1 LLKCD
6 NQLLLVAGGM
16 AGNQTHN
23 VETPIDS
30 LLEQFKRSAVR
41 VVEERQQS
49 SSNLPT
55 LVKRSQS
62 NISALSSDTEPHHH
76 PGKY

>member
-1 LLKCD
+1 
-6 NQLLLVAGGM
+6 M
-16 AGNQTHN
+16 AGNQTYK

-41 VVEERQQS
+41 VVEERHQS

-62 NISALSSDTEPHHH
+62 NISAMSSDTEIHLHS
-76 PGKY
+76 GK

>member
-1 LLKCD
+1 
-6 NQLLLVAGGM
+6 M
-16 AGNQTHN
+16 AGNQTHK

-41 VVEERQQS
+41 VVEERHQS
-49 SSNLPT
+49 SSSLPA

-62 NISALSSDTEPHHH
+62 NISALSSDTETHLYS
-76 PGKY
+76 GK

>member
-1 LLKCD
+1 MAA
-6 NQLLLVAGGM
+6 NQP
-16 AGNQTHN
+16 HN
-23 VETPIDS
+23 VETPLDNF
-30 LLEQFKRSAVR
+30 LEQFKRSTAR
-41 VVEERQQS
+41 AMEERQQS

-62 NISALSSDTEPHHH
+62 NMSALSCDTEPDLH

>member
-1 LLKCD
+1 
-6 NQLLLVAGGM
+6 M
-16 AGNQTHN
+16 AGNQTHK

-41 VVEERQQS
+41 VVEERHQS
-49 SSNLPT
+49 NSNLPT

-62 NISALSSDTEPHHH
+62 NISALSSDTETHPHS
-76 PGKY
+76 GKEPYLFLKMNIS

>member
-1 LLKCD
+1 
-6 NQLLLVAGGM
+6 M

>member
-1 LLKCD
+1 
-6 NQLLLVAGGM
+6 M
-16 AGNQTHN
+16 AHN

-30 LLEQFKRSAVR
+30 FLEQFKRSAMLAM
-41 VVEERQQS
+41 EETQQS
-49 SSNLPT
+49 SSNLSA

-62 NISALSSDTEPHHH
+62 SISALSFDTETNFQ